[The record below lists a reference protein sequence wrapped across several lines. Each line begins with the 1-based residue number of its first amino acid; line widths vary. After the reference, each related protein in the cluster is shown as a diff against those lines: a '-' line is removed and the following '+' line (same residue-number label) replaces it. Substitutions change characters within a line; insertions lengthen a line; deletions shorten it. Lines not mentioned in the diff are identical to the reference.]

1 MTKYTI
7 SSICIL
13 IHECIAKS
21 PYNMNKIASNQNGVT
36 VNKSV
41 QQQRR
46 QFLRRCVLF
55 GAGLV
60 SSACSQRIPDAPAIQ
75 PTIEISAEV
84 IASMAPTATAVIT
97 PTLQPTSAI
106 LNLPVAPMPG
116 PLTLEAVGG
125 MNDLVANAEAEGE
138 LAIIGMPRNLFGYAE
153 IIDLFKAKYAINVR
167 ELAPN
172 ASSSEVVEIMQQ
184 TAVQPSDQ
192 LPDVVDLTHLQA
204 TYAYSRSLFQAYQVQ
219 KWNEI
224 PDRMKDANG
233 YWYCGYYGV
242 IVILVNRD
250 FVRVSPSNW
259 LMLSSPDYMG
269 LLAMPGDPRTSH
281 QALHVVYSATI
292 ERTGGLTDIREG
304 IRYFALLRN
313 SGVMV
318 DRLGSKSLFLLGEAA
333 IVPMWSY
340 LAMQIILETAGAP
353 VVDMILPE
361 SSVAGMNV
369 QAINAYARHPFAA
382 RLWQEHMF
390 SDEVQVILARANAI
404 PARFEEMQRTDII
417 SKTLIERFPS
427 PAQLS
432 NVIVPDAQDM
442 LKAKAMIEEQWQS
455 IFAIE

>member
-1 MTKYTI
+1 
-7 SSICIL
+7 
-13 IHECIAKS
+13 
-21 PYNMNKIASNQNGVT
+21 
-36 VNKSV
+36 
-41 QQQRR
+41 
-46 QFLRRCVLF
+46 
-55 GAGLV
+55 
-60 SSACSQRIPDAPAIQ
+60 
-75 PTIEISAEV
+75 
-84 IASMAPTATAVIT
+84 
-97 PTLQPTSAI
+97 
-106 LNLPVAPMPG
+106 
-116 PLTLEAVGG
+116 
-125 MNDLVANAEAEGE
+125 
-138 LAIIGMPRNLFGYAE
+138 
-153 IIDLFKAKYAINVR
+153 
-167 ELAPN
+167 
-172 ASSSEVVEIMQQ
+172 
-184 TAVQPSDQ
+184 
-192 LPDVVDLTHLQA
+192 
-204 TYAYSRSLFQAYQVQ
+204 
-219 KWNEI
+219 
-224 PDRMKDANG
+224 
-233 YWYCGYYGV
+233 
-242 IVILVNRD
+242 
-250 FVRVSPSNW
+250 
-259 LMLSSPDYMG
+259 MLSSPDYMG

-427 PAQLS
+427 QAQLS